1 MCIKQTYFKKVYAI
15 SVHHSV
21 GSLVQAKF
29 KLQEFSMISS
39 IIRRFFSD
47 ATVVATADR
56 IRSGWSHGR
65 ADNFGGQAS
74 TWYKG

>member
-1 MCIKQTYFKKVYAI
+1 
-15 SVHHSV
+15 
-21 GSLVQAKF
+21 
-29 KLQEFSMISS
+29 MISS